1 MQENSKHDVLGD
13 VVPALTLPTWFEYS
27 RVMEAGLFLYNTAVL
42 PPLKLISYNF

>member
-27 RVMEAGLFLYNTAVL
+27 RVMEAGLFV
-42 PPLKLISYNF
+42 PLQHSSFASS